1 MWATIKMV
9 VNQVFKTLLEMIIG
23 TLKVKRKP
31 IFYLPPSPKKT
42 PKEINLEMTDISVL
56 FI

>member
-1 MWATIKMV
+1 MV
-9 VNQVFKTLLEMIIG
+9 VNQVIKTLLEMIIG

-31 IFYLPPSPKKT
+31 IFYLPPPQKKT